1 MAELIITDAQGVDRE
16 SVADYKLDSAWGA
29 DENDFELTV
38 SGRLI
43 ESGSYVYLDGGEC
56 GGVVDALKDSLKRG
70 ESTLTYSGRTWHGML
85 ANKILAPRLRQGLS
99 DGFRFR
105 VLGHRFAHQTCWS

>member
-16 SVADYKLDSAWGA
+16 SVADYKLDSAWGS

-70 ESTLTYSGRTWHGML
+70 ESTLTYPAAHGTACWL
-85 ANKILAPRLRQGLS
+85 I
-99 DGFRFR
+99 RFSPPTQAR
-105 VLGHRFAHQTCWS
+105 II